1 MLDAALD
8 PPPTCQLQTRRASG
22 GLTASEPRRSARVAW
37 GHCSKET
44 VPPRPLVR
52 RRAWLTWKRARILL
66 SSMDEDS
73 LPSLSICPPFL
84 SSPPSLHLPLPPI
97 ERARLRCLRSEEALS
112 THAPSRLFGLA
123 AFAADAD
130 ATGWKSDPAPPI
142 GAALCWLEPC
152 RARAVPAVSWVRAS
166 HAQHRAGPGGNS
178 GARRDCARPD
188 TGTRDPPAHC
198 PSVLA
203 QRAVTLE

>member
-1 MLDAALD
+1 MSASDPAREWRAYSFRTAAVG
-8 PPPTCQLQTRRASG
+8 AG
-22 GLTASEPRRSARVAW
+22 GLGT
-37 GHCSKET
+37 
-44 VPPRPLVR
+44 
-52 RRAWLTWKRARILL
+52 LL
-66 SSMDEDS
+66 KGNSS
-73 LPSLSICPPFL
+73 PKAVGAPQG
-84 SSPPSLHLPLPPI
+84 SPPSLHLPLPPI